1 MASLAA
7 GPAGDGPR
15 AALTTLLQR
24 WERRRRWQRTWL
36 GLPRSLLPGLA
47 LGLALLLWSRLRF
60 GTSVESL
67 LPALALLAG
76 TGLTL
81 LLARIWL
88 PPRPNLALA
97 RKFEQEF
104 GLSERLST
112 ALELLEGRIHSSAE
126 LTPLQI
132 ADAGGRA
139 RAVDVAR
146 LMPLR
151 SDRRA
156 WTLLAL
162 LLLAVGLATRLPA
175 PSLPADAQEEAQE
188 AAIDEAAAAVERL
201 SEEVANDRAL
211 PAELRQQLQRE
222 LERSRTLLGQE
233 ALSREEAFAA
243 LSESAEQFEQQA
255 LALEES
261 IRQQM
266 QALANAQQAGGEQ
279 LEAALRQLENAGTL
293 PPGDDVA
300 ARLEQAAASLE
311 ASNPELAQAIR
322 EALQA
327 LRDSQMQNASNAA
340 GLAGQMLAQQRQ
352 QLARAQ
358 ESQQR
363 LRAASN
369 QLRDSAS
376 QIAQRAQASPLV
388 SQERMQEQPGSGGQ
402 PQAGDMAMQ
411 GQPQDSGAGQ
421 TGENPEAG
429 SLPGSNAQAGEG
441 EDAQAGSQGGQPGG
455 QQSGQGQNTSEQDRP
470 GLGGQAGDAP
480 GGAGMEE
487 SFAGVQG
494 APPGQGNDPDGLG
507 QRDFA
512 PVYAPRRIGAGQGP
526 ELFLEND
533 PGDSPLMEGDFAPN
547 PSGEALVPWNEI
559 YGDYL
564 DAASRALESDY
575 IPLGL
580 RDVVHDYF
588 SALEPGR

>member
-15 AALTTLLQR
+15 ATLTTLLQR
-24 WERRRRWQRTWL
+24 WERRQRWQRTWL

-60 GTSVESL
+60 GTPADSL

-76 TGLTL
+76 AGMML

-88 PPRPNLALA
+88 APRPTLALA

-112 ALELLEGRIHSSAE
+112 ALELLEGRIYGGAE

-132 ADAGGRA
+132 ADAGSRA
-139 RAVDVAR
+139 RGVDVAR
-146 LMPLR
+146 QMPLR

-156 WTLLAL
+156 WALLAL
-162 LLLAVGLATRLPA
+162 LLLAIGLVTRLPA
-175 PSLPADAQEEAQE
+175 PSVPADEQEAQE
-188 AAIDEAAAAVERL
+188 AAIDEAAAAVERI
-201 SEEVANDRAL
+201 SEELASDTAL
-211 PAELRQQLQRE
+211 PAELREQLQRE
-222 LERSRTLLGQE
+222 LERSRALLGQE
-233 ALSREEAFAA
+233 ALSPEEAFAA

-255 LALEES
+255 LALEEG

-300 ARLEQAAASLE
+300 GRLEQAAASLE
-311 ASNPELAQAIR
+311 ASNPELAAAIR

-327 LRDSQMQNASNAA
+327 LRDSQLQNASNAA
-340 GLAGQMLAQQRQ
+340 GLARQVLAQQQQ

-358 ESQQR
+358 DSQQR
-363 LRAASN
+363 LRAASD

-376 QIAQRAQASPLV
+376 QIAQRSQAQPLV
-388 SQERMQEQPGSGGQ
+388 SQERMQQQPGSGAQ
-402 PQAGDMAMQ
+402 PQAGDMSMQ
-411 GQPQDSGAGQ
+411 GQPQETGAGQ
-421 TGENPEAG
+421 RGENPEAG

-455 QQSGQGQNTSEQDRP
+455 QQTGQGQNTSEQDRP

-507 QRDFA
+507 QREFA
-512 PVYAPRRIGAGQGP
+512 PVYAPRRIGASQGP
-526 ELFLEND
+526 ELYLEND

>member
-88 PPRPNLALA
+88 PPRPTLALA

-112 ALELLEGRIHSSAE
+112 ALELLEGRIHGGAE

-132 ADAGGRA
+132 ADAGSRA

-156 WTLLAL
+156 WALLAL

-188 AAIDEAAAAVERL
+188 AAIDEAAAAVERI
-201 SEEVANDRAL
+201 SEEVASDTAL

-358 ESQQR
+358 DSQQR
-363 LRAASN
+363 LRAASD

-411 GQPQDSGAGQ
+411 GQPQESGAGQ

-429 SLPGSNAQAGEG
+429 NMPGSSAQAGEG